1 MDVAKIFR
9 DWITERNYM
18 DIPVYEDSLDIYIH
32 NEQREYRTL
41 FLQEERVL
49 AGKFSMVAQ
58 GAAWITTFTFNDAT
72 KIFTVALDKKKEST
86 DAQFDEHFEIPG
98 FINIMIEHATPDTG
112 LPISLEPLDLNE
124 NVANK
129 IAPIII
135 GEKTLNLPLVLMP
148 VKENGEMI
156 ADPGFIADDL
166 KGTAHIVT
174 SLSAKDDEYLAK
186 LTNGLYKRNGI
197 VSVYLAGNKEPVV
210 FSPEDMP
217 SETFRHK
224 LKTLF

>member
-1 MDVAKIFR
+1 
-9 DWITERNYM
+9 
-18 DIPVYEDSLDIYIH
+18 
-32 NEQREYRTL
+32 
-41 FLQEERVL
+41 
-49 AGKFSMVAQ
+49 
-58 GAAWITTFTFNDAT
+58 
-72 KIFTVALDKKKEST
+72 
-86 DAQFDEHFEIPG
+86 
-98 FINIMIEHATPDTG
+98 
-112 LPISLEPLDLNE
+112 
-124 NVANK
+124 
-129 IAPIII
+129 
-135 GEKTLNLPLVLMP
+135 
-148 VKENGEMI
+148 MI

-224 LKTLF
+224 IKNTILNNSRIVCGNELETWDGVFEIYTDLEIKKQWRTNKNTSRTSSKTKRGKRVMDTTH